1 MKALL
6 ALLVVASVGVASVA
20 AADAIP
26 PPPENCPAGSTPV
39 SSHSGAG
46 CKLNPPTNCPSGWRG
61 MLGGVCGLSACKQ
74 DAQCTGG
81 RVCREASL
89 CMEKHEVHHPRMAE
103 TFTEWRAYN
112 VCAAGVT
119 CESPRSCRS
128 QRVCVEAEI
137 GQAVPLLGGPD
148 ALRPREQGATMSSHR
163 GGCGA
168 GCAIGVARGMPF
180 GLGAFVLL
188 ALWRRTSDS
197 RACR

>member
-6 ALLVVASVGVASVA
+6 TLLVVASIGVASVA

-39 SSHSGAG
+39 SSHSGSG

-61 MLGGVCGLSACKQ
+61 MLGGVCGLSECEQ
-74 DAQCTGG
+74 DAQCTNG

-89 CMEKHEVHHPRMAE
+89 CMEKHDVHHHRMAE

-112 VCAAGVT
+112 VCTSASA

-128 QRVCVEAEI
+128 QRVCVEPKT
-137 GQAVPLLGGPD
+137 GRAVPLLGEANAPK
-148 ALRPREQGATMSSHR
+148 PHEQGATMSSHR

-168 GCAIGVARGMPF
+168 GCVMGPARGMPF
-180 GLGAFVLL
+180 GLGVFALL
-188 ALWRRTSDS
+188 LLWRRKNSG
-197 RACR
+197 